1 MRRTVYNTQQH
12 TSISTEDSEIISMD
26 RVTGD
31 LWFLSPVVVVAANFM
46 LTVKNDEQTD
56 LLLHSAERVIISGMM
71 DD

>member
-26 RVTGD
+26 RVTGG